1 MPWTK
6 VYTDKEDFENTLA
19 KEGLRGI
26 TYRQAIKEAQEQMF
40 LKDKDVFILG
50 EGVDDPGGIFGTT
63 LGFCEKFGKDR
74 VIDIP
79 IAENGLTGIALGSA
93 MAGMKPIFVHM
104 RMDFLPMCMDQIV
117 NHAAKWHYMTGGK
130 VNVPIVIRSIIGRG
144 WGSAAQHSQAL
155 HSLFTLIPGLKVVMP
170 ATPYDA
176 KGLLISAINDG
187 NPVMF
192 VEHRW
197 VYDYIGY
204 VPEEIY
210 NIPIGQGIIRRQGS
224 DITVVAISQMQYES
238 IKAARQLEAEGIDME
253 IIDPRTLNPLDED
266 LILNSVRKTGR
277 LIIADVCCKNASIAS
292 DISAR
297 ILEKGHNLL
306 KAPIERICFPDA
318 PTPASCVLEKAY
330 YPSKDEIIEA
340 ARRIV
345 GKGIKAVQGEEVG
358 ISVIMPAL
366 NEENNIV
373 SAIGDVI
380 FAFEQFGINGEIIVI
395 NDGSNDST
403 FLLIKRLM
411 QENPCLIKM
420 INHAT
425 PKGIGAS
432 FWDGVD
438 SSRSNFV
445 CMLPAD
451 NENYPQ
457 ETFRYLKLLED
468 VDIVIPFTLNK
479 DVRSLLRN
487 IISYVYR
494 FIVNTTF
501 LTSLNCSNGI
511 VIYRRELLKELSHR
525 CDSFFFQT
533 DILIRLLKRGYL
545 FAEVPYR
552 LRKRKTGKSKAISL
566 HSLVKVAKDYIRL
579 ALDIYFRKNEIRK
592 VFHSGSVSI
601 KRYSEIE
608 KDS

>member
-6 VYTDKEDFENTLA
+6 VYTEKEDFENTLA

-63 LGFCEKFGKDR
+63 LGLCERFGKDR
-74 VIDIP
+74 VMDIP

-104 RMDFLPMCMDQIV
+104 RMDFLPMCMDQII

-155 HSLFTLIPGLKVVMP
+155 HSLFTLIPGLKVIMP

-210 NIPIGQGIIRRQGS
+210 QVPIGQGIIRRQGS

-238 IKAARQLEAEGIDME
+238 IKAAKQLEADGIDIE

-266 LILNSVRKTGR
+266 LILNSIKKTGR
-277 LIIADVCCKNASIAS
+277 LIIADVCCKSASIGSEIA
-292 DISAR
+292 AR
-297 ILEKGHNLL
+297 LLEKGHNLL
-306 KAPIERICFPDA
+306 KAPIERICFPDT

-330 YPSKDEIIEA
+330 YPSKDEIIGA
-340 ARRIV
+340 AKRV
-345 GKGIKAVQGEEVG
+345 MGKAAKISQNGKIE
-358 ISVIMPAL
+358 ISVVMPAL
-366 NEENNIV
+366 NEQKNIEA
-373 SAIGDVI
+373 AIKNTAKALTDY
-380 FAFEQFGINGEIIVI
+380 GINGEIIVV
-395 NDGSNDST
+395 NDGSSDNT
-403 FLLIKRLM
+403 AEIVNNLIKSDKRV
-411 QENPCLIKM
+411 KM
-420 INHAT
+420 LDHDS

-438 SSRSNFV
+438 AAKGDAIV
-445 CMLPAD
+445 MLPGD
-451 NENYPQ
+451 NENDPL
-457 ETFRYLKLLED
+457 EILRYYNFLEH
-468 VDIVIPFTLNK
+468 VDIVIPFIFNK
-479 DVRSLLRN
+479 EARSIIRN
-487 IISYVYR
+487 SLSFVYR
-494 FIVNTTF
+494 FIINTTF
-501 LTSLNCSNGI
+501 LVNFNYTNGTI
-511 VIYRRELLKELSHR
+511 LYRKSILKELDYRSYG
-525 CDSFFFQT
+525 FFFQT
-533 DILIRLLKRGYL
+533 DILIRIAKKGYL

-552 LRKRKTGKSKAISL
+552 INVREHGVSKAVSFPSL
-566 HSLVKVAKDYIRL
+566 LRVMRGYMRLVKDFYC
-579 ALDIYFRKNEIRK
+579 RKIDKN
-592 VFHSGSVSI
+592 SGSFSENSLTALRRGN
-601 KRYSEIE
+601 KR
-608 KDS
+608 